1 MRCPLPTLARA
12 RILACCALP
21 ALAEGKGVLMLEVKV
36 DSGHQGRIQEMLD
49 LGEEVTVLCDVTVV
63 PGPMTQPSGRPIILG
78 NSSKPPSRTS
88 RRRSRWSPREPG
100 PWRRNPPP
108 SRPRNPSVGMPPR

>member
-12 RILACCALP
+12 GILACCALP

-36 DSGHQGRIQEMLD
+36 DPGHQGRIQEMLD

-63 PGPMTQPSGRPIILG
+63 PGPMTQPVWPADYLG
-78 NSSKPPSRTS
+78 KQLQATLPDLSAQEPVESKGAGAVEKKSTS
-88 RRRSRWSPREPG
+88 Q
-100 PWRRNPPP
+100 
-108 SRPRNPSVGMPPR
+108 